1 MCEICLAVVLRPPM
15 GTVAGSCG
23 SRPARALWSLRRPPH
38 RRHLVADRWLG
49 ALSPCCPAG
58 SCRRHSN
65 FARNSPAACSNI
77 ECASLGLQRF
87 RVVSKSDRGKL
98 CAKFVWSVCCCRHP
112 RVPRSPFGTAAG
124 SRYPRAPRPGPATP
138 RVSSA
143 LVGRVVLSWLAPTLP
158 RIRYKILPAWCCAN
172 QSGTKLSLHAEKA
185 PKLSHFGCAGRV
197 LYRACG
203 EGGCAGR
210 VLYRTCGE
218 GGCAGRVLYR
228 RGAAWLLLGE

>member
-98 CAKFVWSVCCCRHP
+98 CAKFVWWWPCERVLALPTCC
-112 RVPRSPFGTAAG
+112 
-124 SRYPRAPRPGPATP
+124 
-138 RVSSA
+138 
-143 LVGRVVLSWLAPTLP
+143 
-158 RIRYKILPAWCCAN
+158 
-172 QSGTKLSLHAEKA
+172 SLHR
-185 PKLSHFGCAGRV
+185 GRV
-197 LYRACG
+197 LWFLGVFRTSGAC
-203 EGGCAGR
+203 CAVVACPDSASHSVQNSPCL
-210 VLYRTCGE
+210 VLC
-218 GGCAGRVLYR
+218 
-228 RGAAWLLLGE
+228 